1 MQNYTQMGFEK
12 IRAPEKVFKL
22 INDFWAANKMN
33 STTEVWSIGDMLTYV
48 VDSNLM
54 FTIVLLT

>member
-1 MQNYTQMGFEK
+1 MGFEK